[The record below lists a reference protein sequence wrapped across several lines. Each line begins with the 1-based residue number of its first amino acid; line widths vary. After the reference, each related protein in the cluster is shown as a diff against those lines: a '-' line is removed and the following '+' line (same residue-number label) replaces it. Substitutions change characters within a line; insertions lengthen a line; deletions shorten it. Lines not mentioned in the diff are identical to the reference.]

1 MVAKNT
7 MPQSQDQGT
16 GTNLE
21 NHPVIRTLYDHNDV
35 SQLGGWVKG
44 GGGIYVAIC
53 MGDGNLNVYKAL
65 LWFTKLHVRSS
76 NCKIPNILWLPTRGK
91 DPF

>member
-35 SQLGGWVKG
+35 SQLGGG
-44 GGGIYVAIC
+44 GGGIYVAIS

-76 NCKIPNILWLPTRGK
+76 NCKILNILRLPTRGK